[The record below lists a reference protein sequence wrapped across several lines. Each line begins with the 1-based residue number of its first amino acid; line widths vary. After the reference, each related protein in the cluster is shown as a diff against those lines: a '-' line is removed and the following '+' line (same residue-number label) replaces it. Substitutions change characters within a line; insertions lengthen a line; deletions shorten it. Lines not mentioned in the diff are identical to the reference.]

1 MEFTCRRCVPG
12 DEEALA
18 LLGGATF
25 LQTYATSADAADM
38 LAYVA
43 EEHTVHEYRHLLSDP
58 HVKIWAAETDRG
70 KSLIG
75 YVVLVTGD
83 SEDSSS
89 CVIKRLYVL
98 HRFHGCGLGKRLLGE
113 AIQAAHADG
122 FTTIS
127 LQVQDLN
134 ERAQGFYSSFGFKIV
149 HEEPFHARSRQYMVS
164 VMRLSLL

>member
-43 EEHTVHEYRHLLSDP
+43 EEHTIHEYRHLLSDP
-58 HVKIWAAETDRG
+58 HVKIWAAETGQG

-75 YVVLVTGD
+75 YVVLVTRD
-83 SEDSSS
+83 SQDFSN

-113 AIQAAHADG
+113 AIQAAAAEG
-122 FTTIS
+122 FGTVS

-134 ERAQGFYSSFGFKIV
+134 ERAQGFYSSFGFKVV
-149 HEEPFHARSRQYMVS
+149 HEAPFRARSREYLVS
-164 VMRLSLL
+164 VMRLSL

>member
-43 EEHTVHEYRHLLSDP
+43 EEHTVHQYRHLLSDP
-58 HVKIWAAETDRG
+58 HVKVWAIETAQG

-75 YVVLVTGD
+75 YVVLVTRD
-83 SEDSSS
+83 SQNSSN
-89 CVIKRLYVL
+89 CVVKRLYVL
-98 HRFHGCGLGKRLLGE
+98 HRFHGSGLGKRLLGE
-113 AIQAAHADG
+113 AIQAANADG
-122 FTTIS
+122 FRTIS

-134 ERAQGFYSSFGFKIV
+134 ERAQGFYSSFGFEVV

-164 VMRLSLL
+164 VMRLSL